1 MGPDSRAP
9 PFDESE
15 VRPLHDLSEAARACR
30 PNRQRPLGAALH
42 ARVLAPA
49 ARRRHRA
56 ARPRNAAPPSDD
68 DADAVVKRACPGGK
82 CTPIETDLALAA
94 SNAQRS

>member
-1 MGPDSRAP
+1 MFRASTEKSRYP
-9 PFDESE
+9 
-15 VRPLHDLSEAARACR
+15 
-30 PNRQRPLGAALH
+30 
-42 ARVLAPA
+42 APA
-49 ARRRHRA
+49 ARRRRV

-68 DADAVVKRACPGGK
+68 AADAVVKRACPGGK